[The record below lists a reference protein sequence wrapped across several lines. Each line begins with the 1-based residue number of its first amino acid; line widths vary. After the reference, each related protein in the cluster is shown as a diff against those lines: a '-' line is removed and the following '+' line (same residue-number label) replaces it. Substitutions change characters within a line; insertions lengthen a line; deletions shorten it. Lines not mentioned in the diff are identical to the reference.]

1 MLKAIPAAA
10 ALATAAALLVP
21 TVSRADD
28 NNSVRV
34 SYSDLNLAS
43 LTGQHTLRGRIV
55 EARSVCAIEDSRELA
70 LASATKRCRNGA
82 IESAQS
88 GYEAAIASA
97 RHGTVVVGEA
107 AALIVSRQ

>member
-55 EARSVCAIEDSRELA
+55 EARSVCAIGVD
-70 LASATKRCRNGA
+70 RCIRP
-82 IESAQS
+82 SWHRPRS
-88 GYEAAIASA
+88 WVLFA
-97 RHGTVVVGEA
+97 R
-107 AALIVSRQ
+107 